1 MQAGRITAV
10 IAGGEINGLGVARSL
25 SRGRVPVVILD
36 TDLSRPTMRT
46 RFGAKRRVP
55 ALGGEAFIEALLTL
69 RQECAEKPVLF
80 LTQEK
85 SVETVARNFD
95 QISRHY
101 RISMPAAAV
110 METLMD
116 KARFQAT
123 AEEAGFPVP
132 RAVILRSQAD
142 LDAARALQYPGVLK
156 PIIKSSEYDLR
167 FKKAYQVE
175 KFDEVERLHRDIKNY
190 AVMILQEWIDG
201 GDDAIYFCLQFRSR
215 EQIPVASFA
224 GRKLRSWPPRVGGTA
239 SCVPAIEESAALESL
254 TDAFFARIGFFG
266 IGSMEF
272 KKDARTGRFMMIEP
286 TVGRTDFQEEVAT
299 LNGVNIPLAAYRY
312 EAGER
317 PDMPCTSTGR
327 AAWAVSPE
335 DRWSAEMQN
344 ATPSMPKG
352 VRRYDA
358 VARLNDPLPWLYSM
372 AERLRERMA
381 PRGPAP

>member
-1 MQAGRITAV
+1 
-10 IAGGEINGLGVARSL
+10 
-25 SRGRVPVVILD
+25 VVILD

-55 ALGGEAFIEALLTL
+55 ALGGDTFIEALLAL
-69 RQECAEKPVLF
+69 RHECSEKPVLF

-85 SVETVARNFD
+85 SVETVARNLD
-95 QISRHY
+95 EISRHY
-101 RISMPAAAV
+101 RISMPVAAV

-116 KARFQAT
+116 KARFQVT
-123 AEEAGFPVP
+123 AEAAGFPVP
-132 RAVILRSQAD
+132 RAIILRSPAD

-215 EQIPVASFA
+215 EQVPVASFA

-239 SCVPAIEESAALESL
+239 SCVPATEEAAALESL

-266 IGSMEF
+266 VGSMEY

-299 LNGVNIPLAAYRY
+299 LNGVNIPLAAYCY
-312 EAGER
+312 ETGER
-317 PDMPCTSTGR
+317 HDLPHISLAP

-352 VRRYDA
+352 MRRYDA

-381 PRGPAP
+381 PRGRAP